1 MKFTTQ
7 TPTEYKIHTIT
18 TITICIPANDDEI
31 APNAPMRKDDMW
43 EIDINVDSKS
53 VNNWPTGE
61 TMNLSACVAD
71 SGCYYL
77 KTDTGEIITSLEEEY
92 VPNKLLPGAY
102 GDYLELDIDEYGTIN
117 NWLKDANFSDFQPEE
132 ITD

>member
-1 MKFTTQ
+1 MASALLKTFTPNIASVAAKNTFDAAKIQPQTNKEKIMQFTTQ
-7 TPTEYKIHTIT
+7 TPTEYKIHNIATIT
-18 TITICIPANDDEI
+18 VCIPANDDEI

-77 KTDTGEIITSLEEEY
+77 KTI
-92 VPNKLLPGAY
+92 
-102 GDYLELDIDEYGTIN
+102 
-117 NWLKDANFSDFQPEE
+117 FF
-132 ITD
+132 